1 MIIHRTVRMTSVAL
15 AVASLGIAGCSTNS
29 TNDTDTNA
37 ALAPFHAVPDG
48 AQVVWGGSTSCR
60 SAGDYFLTCDLDMSD
75 PRVSGTETL
84 HLFSG
89 YGETLAGRAWIL
101 EQDVITNAEGAWR
114 GSAQGADDPGA
125 NPAGEAHFL
134 GEGAYEGLEFHYYF
148 DQISI
153 ANGEVQLRGWISSST
168 PADPAPTT
176 AAAAPFHAIPTGAF
190 AVSGTAA
197 CDSTGSGTVGPQ
209 GELDL
214 LVTCRLDLSD
224 PRVTGTET
232 QDGFHILA
240 GDVGAGDVRAANDAR
255 ITTTEGTWRGRVQA
269 ATDDASVAAPV
280 GEARYVGE
288 GAYEGLEFHYYFADP
303 DIFTDPDVAEGGPVV
318 VHGWISPAT

>member
-1 MIIHRTVRMTSVAL
+1 
-15 AVASLGIAGCSTNS
+15 
-29 TNDTDTNA
+29 
-37 ALAPFHAVPDG
+37 
-48 AQVVWGGSTSCR
+48 
-60 SAGDYFLTCDLDMSD
+60 MSD

-84 HLFSG
+84 NLFSA
-89 YGETLAGRAWIL
+89 YLDTETLGGRAWIF

-148 DQISI
+148 DQVSI
-153 ANGEVQLRGWISSST
+153 ADGEAQYRGWISRST
-168 PADPAPTT
+168 SADPAPTT
-176 AAAAPFHAIPTGAF
+176 APVAPFHAIPTDAF

-197 CDSTGSGTVGPQ
+197 CDSTGSGTVDPQ
-209 GELDL
+209 GELDV

-232 QDGFHILA
+232 QDRFHILA

-280 GEARYVGE
+280 GEARYIGE